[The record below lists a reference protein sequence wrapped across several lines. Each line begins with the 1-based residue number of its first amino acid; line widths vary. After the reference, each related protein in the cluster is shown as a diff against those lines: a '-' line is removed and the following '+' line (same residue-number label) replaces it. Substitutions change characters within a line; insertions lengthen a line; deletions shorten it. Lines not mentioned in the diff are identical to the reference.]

1 MTSPLQITQ
10 TLEPDKS
17 GAGSLAP
24 ISQLF
29 LVVRADAPL
38 EESSRH
44 SLENIDEVTI
54 GRGKTRIARETVD
67 GTRLLVITLPD
78 EFMSS
83 THAHLKIGVASCVVS
98 DMDSKNGTLVNGKP
112 VATSELADGDL
123 VEVGQALLLYR
134 SNMPT
139 PANCTADASSG
150 DLASVPIGLHT
161 LVPALDLQF
170 ADLARAA
177 SSLAPVL
184 IYGPTGS
191 GKELLAQSVHQLSK
205 RTGSFVAVNC
215 GAIPTELVESEL
227 FGHVA
232 GAFSGA
238 SSDHKGLFEAAHKG
252 TLFLDEIGEL
262 PQRAQVALLRVLQES
277 EVVRVGSTKT
287 IPIDTRVVAATHRDL
302 LEDINQGRFRED
314 LYSRLCGFRIAAP
327 ALKDRIPDFGLILAN
342 VLRRLGKQAG
352 EVHFTVAAARTLLQH
367 RWPRNIRELQK
378 QVEVALALARE
389 GQIEVRHLR
398 LTDESVSKLSAN
410 AEELRV
416 ELLIL
421 VKEHKG
427 NVTRVAQTMGKKR
440 QQVQKWLK
448 RFVIDPADFR

>member
-1 MTSPLQITQ
+1 MTSPLEKTQ
-10 TLEPDKS
+10 TLERDKS
-17 GAGSLAP
+17 GAGSLRP

-29 LVVRADAPL
+29 VVVRADAPL

-44 SLENIDEVTI
+44 SLEDVDEVTV
-54 GRGKTRIARETVD
+54 GRGEAKVARLTVD
-67 GTRLLVITLPD
+67 GKRRLVITLPD

-83 THAHLKIGVASCVVS
+83 SHAHLKVGVASCVAS
-98 DMDSKNGTLVNGKP
+98 DMGSKNGTLVNGKT
-112 VATSELADGDL
+112 VATKELKDGDL

-139 PANCTADASSG
+139 PASTAADATAG
-150 DLASVPIGLHT
+150 DLASRPTGMNT
-161 LVPALDLQF
+161 LIPALGSHF

-191 GKELLAQSVHQLSK
+191 GKELLARSVHHLSK

-238 SSDHKGLFEAAHKG
+238 SSDRKGLFEAADKG

-262 PQRAQVALLRVLQES
+262 PQRAQVALLRVLQER
-277 EVVRVGSTKT
+277 EVVRVGSTQT

-302 LEDINQGRFRED
+302 LEDLKQGRFRED
-314 LYSRLCGFRIAAP
+314 LYSRLCGFRLAVP
-327 ALKDRIPDFGLILAN
+327 ALKDRIPDFGIILAT
-342 VLRRLGKQAG
+342 VLRRLGTQAG
-352 EVHFTVAAARTLLQH
+352 EVQFSAAAARTLLQH
-367 RWPRNIRELQK
+367 NWPRNIRELHK
-378 QVEVALALARE
+378 RLEVALALATE

-398 LTDESVSKLSAN
+398 LTEPESELSAD
-410 AEELRV
+410 AEERRT

-427 NVTRVAQTMGKKR
+427 NVTKVAQAMGKNR

-448 RFVIDPADFR
+448 RFAINAADFR

>member
-1 MTSPLQITQ
+1 VTSPSEKTL

-17 GAGSLAP
+17 GAGSLLP

-38 EESSRH
+38 EASSRH
-44 SLENIDEVTI
+44 SLAQVEEVTI
-54 GRGKTRIARETVD
+54 GRGEASVSRQSAEDKRR
-67 GTRLLVITLPD
+67 LVITLPD

-83 THAHLKIGVASCVVS
+83 SHAHLKVGVASCVVT
-98 DMDSKNGTLVNGKP
+98 DMGSKNGTLVNGKTI
-112 VATSELADGDL
+112 TSNELKDGDL

-134 SNMPT
+134 SNMQT
-139 PANCTADASSG
+139 PAGTAADATSS
-150 DLASVPIGLHT
+150 DLASAPIGLHT
-161 LVPALDLQF
+161 LIPVLAQAF

-191 GKELLAQSVHQLSK
+191 GKELLARSVHQLSK

-215 GAIPTELVESEL
+215 GAIPTEVVESEL

-238 SSDHKGLFEAAHKG
+238 ASDRKGLFEAAHKG

-262 PQRAQVALLRVLQES
+262 PQRAQVALLRVLQER
-277 EVVRVGSTKT
+277 EVTRVGSTEP

-302 LEDINQGRFRED
+302 LEDLRQGRFRED
-314 LYSRLCGFRIAAP
+314 LYSRLCGFRLALP
-327 ALKDRIPDFGLILAN
+327 ALEDRIADFGIILAA

-352 EVHFTVAAARTLLQH
+352 EVHFSAAAARTLLQH
-367 RWPRNIRELQK
+367 GWPRNIRELHK
-378 QVEVALALARE
+378 RLEVALALAID

-398 LTDESVSKLSAN
+398 LTEPDSELSAD
-410 AEELRV
+410 AEERRT

-448 RFVIDPADFR
+448 RFGIDPADYR

>member
-1 MTSPLQITQ
+1 VTSPPERTQ

-17 GAGSLAP
+17 GAGSLRP
-24 ISQLF
+24 TSQLF

-54 GRGKTRIARETVD
+54 GRGEAKICRETVD
-67 GTRLLVITLPD
+67 DKRQLVITLPD

-83 THAHLKIGVASCVVS
+83 SHAHLKVGVASCVLS
-98 DMDSKNGTLVNGKP
+98 DLGSKNGTLVNGKT
-112 VATSELADGDL
+112 VATRELEDGDL

-134 SNMPT
+134 SNMQT
-139 PANCTADASSG
+139 PASAAADASSG
-150 DLASVPIGLHT
+150 NLASAPTGLHT
-161 LVPALDLQF
+161 LIPALASLF
-170 ADLARAA
+170 ADLSRAA

-184 IYGPTGS
+184 ISGPTGS
-191 GKELLAQSVHQLSK
+191 GKELLARSVHQVSK

-238 SSDHKGLFEAAHKG
+238 SSDRKGLFEAAHKG

-262 PQRAQVALLRVLQES
+262 PQRAQVALLRVLQER
-277 EVVRVGSTKT
+277 EVVRVGSTEP
-287 IPIDTRVVAATHRDL
+287 IAIDTRVVAATHRDL
-302 LEDINQGRFRED
+302 LEDLKQGRFRED
-314 LYSRLCGFRIAAP
+314 LYSRLCGFRVDLP
-327 ALKDRIPDFGLILAN
+327 ALRDRLPDFGLILAS
-342 VLRRLGKQAG
+342 VLRSLGKQAG
-352 EVHFTVAAARTLLQH
+352 EVHFTAAAARTLLQH
-367 RWPRNIRELQK
+367 PWPRNIRELYK
-378 QVEVALALARE
+378 QLEVALALAPGGE
-389 GQIEVRHLR
+389 IEVQHLR
-398 LTDESVSKLSAN
+398 LTEPAPELSAD
-410 AEELRV
+410 AEERRT
-416 ELLIL
+416 ELLAL
-421 VKEHKG
+421 VKIHKG

-448 RFVIDPADFR
+448 RFAIDPADYR